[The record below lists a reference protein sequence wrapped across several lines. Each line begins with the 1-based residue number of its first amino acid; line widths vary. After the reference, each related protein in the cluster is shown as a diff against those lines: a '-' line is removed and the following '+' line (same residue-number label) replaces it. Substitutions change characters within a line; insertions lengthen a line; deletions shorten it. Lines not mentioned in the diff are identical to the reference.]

1 LHNDFLFLFS
11 PLVLRMISNKYITAH
26 YRCPDLIG
34 GVRTTTEFE
43 LSVNGTSK
51 DLLDAISVLAS
62 QNVNL
67 DTIATGKTDD
77 RFVVKFLTGNE
88 EECRR
93 TFMKADLPF
102 KERRVLVM
110 DMNNRPGQW
119 MKAAKCIVNAGVE
132 LQASY
137 LYSVQ
142 GDRMRFVFCVDD
154 YEKAKKVAGQIAEC
168 AAD

>member
-1 LHNDFLFLFS
+1 
-11 PLVLRMISNKYITAH
+11 M
-26 YRCPDLIG
+26 
-34 GVRTTTEFE
+34 TTEFE
-43 LSVNGTSK
+43 FSINGTSK
-51 DLLDAISVLAS
+51 DLLDTIAILAG

-77 RFVVKFLTGNE
+77 RYVVKFLTGNE

-93 TFMKADLPF
+93 TFIKADLPF
-102 KERRVLVM
+102 KERRVLVI
-110 DMNNRPGQW
+110 DMHNRPGQW
-119 MKAAKCIVNAGVE
+119 IKAAKCIVNEGVE

-137 LYSVQ
+137 LYKQ
-142 GDRMRFVFCVDD
+142 EGDRLMFVFCVDD